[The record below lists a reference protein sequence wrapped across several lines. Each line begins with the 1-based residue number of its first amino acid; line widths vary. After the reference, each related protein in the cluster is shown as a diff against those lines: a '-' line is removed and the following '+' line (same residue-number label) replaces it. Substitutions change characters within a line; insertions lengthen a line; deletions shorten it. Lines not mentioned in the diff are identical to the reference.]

1 MEWLKEI
8 LGESYTEEIEKAVS
22 AKIGKDFVSR
32 SDFNAKNEKVK
43 ALEGQIAQ
51 RDEQLENLK
60 KVDAE
65 GLQAQIAKLQQEN
78 ADKKAEYERNLEQVQ
93 FNHALDNALTKAK
106 ARDTKAVKALLTME
120 DLKLKNGEIIGL
132 NEQLETLKGEKDY
145 LFHSEK
151 KTPKFADKTPGIKPS
166 GITQEQFGKMGYTER
181 LKLKQTSPE
190 TYKALRDGTAGQ
202 EEGKDN

>member
-60 KVDAE
+60 KIDAE

-78 ADKKAEYERNLEQVQ
+78 ADKKAEYERNLEKVQ
-93 FNHALDNALTKAK
+93 FEHALDNALVAAKAK
-106 ARDTKAVKALLTME
+106 NAKAVKALLTME

-132 NEQLETLKGEKDY
+132 NEQLETLKGENDY
-145 LFHSEK
+145 LFNSEK
-151 KTPKFADKTPGIKPS
+151 KAPKFADKTPGIKQT

-190 TYKALRDGTAGQ
+190 TYKALRDGTAEQ